1 MLESNRRLW
10 YDNKRGDF
18 MDIRVLKYFL
28 AVAREQ
34 SYSVAAE
41 RLHLSQPTL
50 SRQLKELEEE
60 LGKTLL
66 IRSNKGVT
74 LTEEGMILRKRAE
87 EISELL
93 DKTEQEVKQS
103 SDTVSGKVY
112 IGAGETYAIKLIADT
127 LRILQKDY
135 PNISYNIYSADGA
148 DVTERLDKGLIDFG
162 LIFQSYDTTKYES
175 IEIPLKDKFG
185 VLMRRDAELAKK
197 DSIRISDLAGKPLIV
212 PRQTNHHNL
221 LSEKFG
227 LEKEKLNITA
237 EYNLVYNGSVLAKEG
252 MGYCICFDKLINV
265 TGDCDMCFKPLV
277 PEIEVGCNFVWKKYT
292 VFTKAAGLFLSQFKQ
307 DIERLKEHEGQ

>member
-1 MLESNRRLW
+1 
-10 YDNKRGDF
+10 

-34 SYSVAAE
+34 SYSIAAE

-87 EISELL
+87 EIVELL

-103 SDTVSGKVY
+103 SNTVSGKVY

-127 LRILQKDY
+127 ARKLQKDH
-135 PNISYNIYSADGA
+135 PQISFGIYSADGA
-148 DVTERLDKGLIDFG
+148 DVMDKLDKGLIDFG
-162 LIFQSYDTTKYES
+162 LVFQSYDTTKYES

-185 VLMRRDAELAKK
+185 ALMRRDSELAKK
-197 DSIRISDLAGKPLIV
+197 TELHLSDLKDKPLIV
-212 PRQTNHHNL
+212 PRQENHSHL
-221 LSEKFG
+221 LADLLG
-227 LEKEKLNITA
+227 VEKENLNITA
-237 EYNLVYNGSVLAKEG
+237 EYSLVYNGSVMAGEG
-252 MGYCICFDKLINV
+252 MGYCICLDKLINV
-265 TGDCDMCFKPLV
+265 TGESNMCFKPII

-292 VFTKAAGLFLSQFKQ
+292 VFTKPAGLFLSQFKQ
-307 DIERLKEHEGQ
+307 DVEMTMI